1 MILWNANFK
10 SINGASL
17 FFSMN
22 RNATS
27 DTMPITRN
35 IQNRLTVSA
44 LPPKKVMLSMNVLT
58 AEYIPPPGTPGPF
71 SLSDENSLKNSF
83 VISGFKNLSI
93 ERTNVSFD
101 FDSPDDFT
109 TFITETAGPLQKM
122 LANQTIER
130 KREILKAVTE
140 AAQKY
145 VDNNTGKVSF
155 ENEAILIASK
165 K

>member
-1 MILWNANFK
+1 M
-10 SINGASL
+10 
-17 FFSMN
+17 
-22 RNATS
+22 
-27 DTMPITRN
+27 
-35 IQNRLTVSA
+35 
-44 LPPKKVMLSMNVLT
+44 
-58 AEYIPPPGTPGPF
+58 
-71 SLSDENSLKNSF
+71 
-83 VISGFKNLSI
+83 
-93 ERTNVSFD
+93 NVSFN

-140 AAQKY
+140 AARKY

-165 K
+165 KMNEYFVLM

>member
-1 MILWNANFK
+1 M
-10 SINGASL
+10 
-17 FFSMN
+17 
-22 RNATS
+22 
-27 DTMPITRN
+27 
-35 IQNRLTVSA
+35 
-44 LPPKKVMLSMNVLT
+44 
-58 AEYIPPPGTPGPF
+58 
-71 SLSDENSLKNSF
+71 
-83 VISGFKNLSI
+83 
-93 ERTNVSFD
+93 NVSFY
-101 FDSPDDFT
+101 FDSPYYFT

-155 ENEAILIASK
+155 GNEAILIASK